1 MARVK
6 NASFV
11 GSPMVDVDVD
21 TLTFQRTIKD
31 AVGDSARAY
40 DRATGSN
47 GETGTMIH
55 DGAGRGCLL
64 GIPWCN
70 QWIGRR
76 VRLQGSPT
84 AGTGKHSGDGPTYL
98 GGAPFYVPPGENIAV
113 VVGHQ
118 SAGQGIPYEQNAEAV
133 VYTTSGTVVVRAPF
147 LDGVAVLDGLADGEH
162 ILTIEVVTDV
172 DASPL
177 DWESVTIH
185 TGRVRG
191 AGSSPTRSTAD
202 DYGVTDPGTSP
213 IWWRDFDSEMF
224 SPGLPIHGFIT
235 AGLNRSQHG
244 LFEYLTGWPAGDDV
258 SYTHEDNAD
267 QDPTRS
273 EFLAHARAGFSSEG
287 VPSFPVQMVFLGAA
301 KRDGYFVV
309 DAVEPPTEGMLEWYA
324 PWPKTSAALPL
335 AIAKQRINW
344 PDMPV
349 VAGML
354 HVSVLALQGPAFA
367 GTWSMSTEQAG
378 AHTAT
383 ANFAA
388 VGGST
393 NLLRAKTT
401 FATFQPDNVGAI
413 AVSVNR
419 TAGVRAVGEIAIL
432 GYSFWISPP

>member
-70 QWIGRR
+70 QWIGRNVGLR
-76 VRLQGSPT
+76 NATSGV
-84 AGTGKHSGDGPTYL
+84 AKHGGDGATYL
-98 GGAPFYVPPGENIAV
+98 AAAPFYVPPGENTAV
-113 VVGHQ
+113 VQVWKDGLL
-118 SAGQGIPYEQNAEAV
+118 ACPYEQNAEAV

-147 LDGVAVLDGLADGEH
+147 LEGTAVLDGLADGEH
-162 ILTIEVVTDV
+162 ILTIEVVTRVILAANTFD
-172 DASPL
+172 SI
-177 DWESVTIH
+177 SIH

-191 AGSSPTRSTAD
+191 AGASPTRSTAD

-224 SPGLPIHGFIT
+224 SPGLPINGFII

-244 LFEYLTGWPAGDDV
+244 LFEYLTGWPAGDNV
-258 SYTHEDNAD
+258 SYTHEDNTG

-273 EFLAHARAGFSSEG
+273 EFLAHARAGFASEG

-301 KRDGYFVV
+301 KRGYFVV

-388 VGGST
+388 VGGGT